1 MAKKKRT
8 LPTARMIELKASLE
22 RRRRELTG
30 DVNSRIR
37 EARERSRDDH
47 DLTDLQDG
55 ADSDAQGD
63 VDIALIQMK
72 ADTVSRIDDALRR
85 LAEGSYG
92 NCATCAG
99 EISRERLQA
108 LPFAV
113 RCTDCEDSREQ
124 AARLAAAVRPY
135 AFDR

>member
-1 MAKKKRT
+1 MARKKQT
-8 LPTARMIELKASLE
+8 LPTARMIELKAALE

-30 DVNSRIR
+30 DVNGRIR

-63 VDIALIQMK
+63 VDLALIQMK
-72 ADTVSRIDDALRR
+72 ADTVNRIDDALRR
-85 LAEGSYG
+85 LTEGSYG

-99 EISRERLQA
+99 EISRERLHA

-124 AARLAAAVRPY
+124 AARLAATVRTY